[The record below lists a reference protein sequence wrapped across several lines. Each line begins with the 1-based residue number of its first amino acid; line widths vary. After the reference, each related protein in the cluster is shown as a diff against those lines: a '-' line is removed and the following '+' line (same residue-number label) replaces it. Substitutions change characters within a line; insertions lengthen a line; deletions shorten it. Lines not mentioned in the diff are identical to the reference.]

1 VFERFT
7 REARN
12 IVTSAIEEAARRG
25 DSRIGTEHL
34 LISMAGAQSLAGIF
48 PSPDELRGQLDRL
61 DDEAL
66 RSVGFDPGVLDVD
79 HTARPRAGRRH
90 IPFTGAAKDLLKGGL
105 KEAIALGHR
114 HIGAV
119 HLALAL
125 TTANRPDRAL
135 ATLESLGLSPD
146 GVRASLVLRAEQAS

>member
-12 IVTSAIEEAARRG
+12 IVTSAIDEAARRG
-25 DSRIGTEHL
+25 DSRIGTEHV

-48 PSPDELRGQLDRL
+48 PEPDQLRRQLDRL
-61 DDEAL
+61 DEEAL
-66 RSVGFDPGVLDVD
+66 RSVGLDPGLLAVD
-79 HTARPRAGRRH
+79 HTPRPGLGKRH
-90 IPFTGAAKDLLKGGL
+90 IPFTGAAKDLLKGAL
-105 KEAIALGHR
+105 KEALALGHR
-114 HIGAV
+114 HIGAA

-125 TTANRPDRAL
+125 TTANHPDRAL

-146 GVRASLVLRAEQAS
+146 AVRSSLLLRTERAS

>member
-12 IVTSAIEEAARRG
+12 IVTSAIDEAARRG
-25 DSRIGTEHL
+25 DHRIGTEHL

-48 PSPDELRGQLDRL
+48 PMTDELRNQLDRL
-61 DDEAL
+61 DEEAL
-66 RSVGFDPGVLDVD
+66 RSVGLDPLLLGVD
-79 HTARPRAGRRH
+79 HTVRPGAGKSH

-119 HLALAL
+119 HLALAV
-125 TTANRPDRAL
+125 TTSNRPDRAL
-135 ATLESLGLSPD
+135 ATLEGLGLSPD
-146 GVRASLVLRAEQAS
+146 GVRASLLLRAEQAS